1 MRLFIFV
8 LFASFWSTA
17 LYAAGGSD
25 GGSSLMDFVWKTLNV
40 AVLVAIIYKFARK
53 PVASVLLSADATGFL
68 ANL

>member
-17 LYAAGGSD
+17 LYAAEGSD

-40 AVLVAIIYKFARK
+40 AVL
-53 PVASVLLSADATGFL
+53 LSADATGFL